1 MKTVVYPLG
10 VSLALCLLASS
21 CIDHREQPSVQSCRI
36 VRESV
41 KFSLSS
47 SSSTPV
53 EETVAVDAS
62 AYGLSTAQPFNFG
75 SANQI
80 RTYSYNNQ
88 GQVLQQNTAINA
100 NSTPTEVINY
110 QYTGSTLR
118 AQTTGTSPGVIDYLL
133 NGQGLITST
142 ADGRN
147 TYTYN
152 ADGYLIEKT
161 EFISSVGSTQKT
173 TYTIENGNIVKLNT
187 TGPGF
192 TLTTVFT
199 YDLSKPNLPTI
210 RLYEGRQS
218 RNLLIKSVQDYAD
231 TNLGSP
237 GRPFRSNFTTT
248 YAYTYDAQGRV
259 SRRVG
264 LTAYSSASNGAEPP
278 LANAAGLTVNVV
290 DYTYSCQ

>member
-1 MKTVVYPLG
+1 MKISLYSLG
-10 VSLALCLLASS
+10 ASLALSLLTSS
-21 CIDHREQPSVQSCRI
+21 CIDHRELPSVPSCQI
-36 VRESV
+36 VRELV
-41 KFSLSS
+41 KFSLTTPSAI
-47 SSSTPV
+47 PV

-62 AYGLSTAQPFNFG
+62 AYGLSTTQPY
-75 SANQI
+75 SLATTQI

-88 GQVLQQNTAINA
+88 GQVLQETTLPNSNSNPTA
-100 NSTPTEVINY
+100 VINY

-118 AQTTGTSPGVIDYLL
+118 AQITGTAPGTIDYLL
-133 NGQGLITST
+133 NGQGLITAT

-147 TYTYN
+147 AYMYN
-152 ADGYLIEKT
+152 AEGYLLESTVFNSGSGGTEKQ
-161 EFISSVGSTQKT
+161 TQ
-173 TYTIENGNIVKLNT
+173 TIENGNIVKRII

-199 YDLSKPNLPTI
+199 YDLSKPNLPNI
-210 RLYEGRQS
+210 RLYEGKQS

-248 YAYTYDAQGRV
+248 YTYTYDAQGRV
-259 SRRVG
+259 SRQTRLV
-264 LTAYSSASNGAEPP
+264 AYSSATNGAEPP
-278 LANAAGLTVNVV
+278 PANAGSLTVSTT